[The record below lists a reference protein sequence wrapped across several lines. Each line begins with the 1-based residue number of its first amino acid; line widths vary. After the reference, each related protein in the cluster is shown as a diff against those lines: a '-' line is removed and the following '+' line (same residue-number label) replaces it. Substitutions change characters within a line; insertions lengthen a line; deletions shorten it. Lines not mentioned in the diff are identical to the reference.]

1 MPFRNMTIEE
11 LARHLALDVRE
22 ARRMAETGRI
32 PGQFVA
38 GQWRFNRAQL
48 HEWLQREMHGLPAA
62 QIDRIERAMTDRH
75 SEPVL
80 GEYLPSQAID
90 MHLPARSKASVLR
103 ELVRLAERTDLIY
116 DPAALLAA
124 VQERE
129 ELCSTG
135 LAGGV
140 AWPHARRPLPN
151 ASAEPLICLARVP
164 AGIPFGAPDGKLT
177 DLFFLII
184 SHDERW
190 HLHILARLALMHTT
204 DLPTKLRTVETSQE
218 ALEAVL
224 ETEQEL
230 LKKRS

>member
-1 MPFRNMTIEE
+1 MPYRNMTIEE
-11 LARHLALDVRE
+11 LAKHLALDVRE
-22 ARRMAETGRI
+22 ARRMAQAGRI

-48 HEWLQREMHGLPAA
+48 HEWLQREMHGLPPE

-75 SEPVL
+75 GEPVI
-80 GEYLPSQAID
+80 GEYLTPQGID
-90 MHLPARSKASVLR
+90 MNLPARSKSSVLR

-124 VQERE
+124 VLERE

-140 AWPHARRPLPN
+140 AWPHARRPLPT
-151 ASAEPLICLARVP
+151 ASEEPLICLARVP

-190 HLHILARLALMHTT
+190 HLHILARLALMQTT
-204 DLPTKLRTVETSQE
+204 DLPAKLRAAETSEE
-218 ALEAVL
+218 ALAGVL
-224 ETEQEL
+224 ETELEL
-230 LKKRS
+230 LRSRV